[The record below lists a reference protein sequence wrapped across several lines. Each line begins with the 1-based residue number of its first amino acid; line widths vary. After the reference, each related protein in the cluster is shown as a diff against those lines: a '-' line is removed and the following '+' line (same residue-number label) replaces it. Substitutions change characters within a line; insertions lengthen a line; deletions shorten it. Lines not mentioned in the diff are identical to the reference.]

1 MEYKDYYAVLGV
13 ARDASADEIRKAYRK
28 LARKYHPDVSKEPD
42 AQTRMQAINEANTV
56 LSDPDKRAAYDGL
69 GSGFRPGEDFQPPPG
84 WESGFEFSGRGGAP
98 DFSSFFSELFE
109 RMGRDPQSAHG
120 ARGFSARGASLRGQD
135 HHAKMMLEIEDAYR
149 GATRQVTLRLP
160 RLDEAGAM
168 GISSRTLNVRIPK
181 GVRAGQMIR
190 LAGQGAPGFHGG
202 ESGDLMLEVQ
212 FAPHP
217 RYRVAGGD
225 LHMTMPVAPWECA
238 LGAEVPLALPDGTV
252 VQVRIPAGSQGGRQL
267 RLRGKGLPGKEPG
280 DLLLDLSVR
289 VPPADDAR
297 ARDLY
302 RKMAREFD
310 FDPRAE
316 WRESSPA

>member
-1 MEYKDYYAVLGV
+1 MQYKDYYAILGV
-13 ARDASADEIRKAYRK
+13 ARDATAEEIRKAYRK
-28 LARKYHPDVSKEPD
+28 LARKFHPDVSKEPD
-42 AQTRMQAINEANTV
+42 AETRMQAINEANTV
-56 LSDPDKRAAYDGL
+56 LSDPEKRATYDGL
-69 GSGFRPGEDFQPPPG
+69 GRGFRAGEDFQPPPG
-84 WESGFEFSGRGGAP
+84 WGAGFEFLGRGGAP
-98 DFSSFFSELFE
+98 DFGSFFSELFE
-109 RMGRDPQSAHG
+109 RMGRDPQSAPG
-120 ARGFSARGASLRGQD
+120 ARGSPARGASLRGQD
-135 HHAKMMLEIEDAYR
+135 HHAKVTLEIEDAYH
-149 GATRQVTLRLP
+149 GASRQVSLRLP
-160 RLDEAGAM
+160 RLDEAGHM
-168 GISSRTLNVRIPK
+168 SISTRTLEVRIPK
-181 GVRAGQMIR
+181 GVRAGQTIR

-225 LHMTMPVAPWECA
+225 LHMTVPVAPWECA

-252 VQVRIPAGSQGGRQL
+252 VQVRIPAGAQGGRQL
-267 RLRGKGLPGKEPG
+267 RLRGKGLPGAVAG

-289 VPPADDAR
+289 VPPADDAH

-302 RKMAREFD
+302 KQMAREFD